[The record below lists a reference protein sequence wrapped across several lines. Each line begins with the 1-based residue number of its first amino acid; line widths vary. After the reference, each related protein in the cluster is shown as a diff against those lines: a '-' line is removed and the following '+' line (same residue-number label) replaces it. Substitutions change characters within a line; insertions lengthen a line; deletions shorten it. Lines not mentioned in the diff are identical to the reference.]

1 MDHFEP
7 IDMETWPRAEIYKQY
22 TQLWTTVTYTFTK
35 KLDVTKLVPYL
46 KQRGIKLI
54 PALVWLSS
62 RAVNS
67 VENFRLGI
75 QNEALVRWDMVHP
88 LVPAV
93 NSTGNMSFHSL
104 RHNDSFP
111 EFYAAYL
118 AEQQEFGDRTNL
130 WTNGPAP
137 DNYFFVSVLPW
148 LEYDSLSMQL
158 KNAKGYYAPYVAMG
172 KYNERMELPCTI
184 MVNHATIDGL
194 FVHQFYEHMQQAM
207 DDPAGWCVSFL

>member
-22 TQLWTTVTYTFTK
+22 TELWTTVTYTFTK
-35 KLDVTKLVPYL
+35 RLDVSKLVPYL

-75 QNEALVRWDMVHP
+75 QNRELVRWDMVHP

-104 RHNDSFP
+104 RHDDSFP
-111 EFYAAYL
+111 AFYEAYL
-118 AEQQEFGDRTNL
+118 AEQQEFGDKTNL
-130 WTNGPAP
+130 WANGPAP

-172 KYNERMELPCTI
+172 KYNKQMELPCTI

-194 FVHQFYEHMQQAM
+194 FVHQFYEYMQQAM
-207 DDPAGWCVSFL
+207 NDPAGWCE